1 MQTAREHQQV
11 LAMLVKSD
19 LFRYYS
25 ERMIGL
31 IMTGAEEVCLRIESV
46 SSTDTPNLTEHQSS
60 HALHPLQHSAILR
73 SQAPLSLPITSQME
87 KAASQSLRYYHCGM
101 RGCKLDT

>member
-31 IMTGAEEVCLRIESV
+31 IMTGAEEVKFWFSFYEPDMLRFL
-46 SSTDTPNLTEHQSS
+46 PAEHQPSY
-60 HALHPLQHSAILR
+60 AIHPLQHSVILR
-73 SQAPLSLPITSQME
+73 SQAPFPFPIPS
-87 KAASQSLRYYHCGM
+87 
-101 RGCKLDT
+101 

>member
-31 IMTGAEEVCLRIESV
+31 VMTGAEEASPSFGLDTSGALRRVLS
-46 SSTDTPNLTEHQSS
+46 EHQSS
-60 HALHPLQHSAILR
+60 HVIHPV
-73 SQAPLSLPITSQME
+73 
-87 KAASQSLRYYHCGM
+87 
-101 RGCKLDT
+101 

>member
-25 ERMIGL
+25 ERMMGL
-31 IMTGAEEVCLRIESV
+31 IMTGAEEVCLRVGPV
-46 SSTDTPNLTEHQSS
+46 S
-60 HALHPLQHSAILR
+60 
-73 SQAPLSLPITSQME
+73 
-87 KAASQSLRYYHCGM
+87 
-101 RGCKLDT
+101 